1 MARSADPYRSA
12 VWRGRLQRFLRSG
25 LSVARFCAQERVS
38 VASFYQWRKK
48 LGAQA
53 LRRPPRPSQPV
64 SEMSSRAVG
73 EAAFQPVTVVPGV
86 WGVGIELPGGTRI
99 EVRAEELAAVRAVI
113 AEVARCDRSAEAASE
128 PFRRAQPRQ
137 GRRGAASC

>member
-1 MARSADPYRSA
+1 MARSADPYRPA
-12 VWRGRLQRFLRSG
+12 VWRGRLQRFLRSR

-38 VASFYQWRKK
+38 VASFYHWRKK

-53 LRRPPRPSQPV
+53 LPRRPRASQPV
-64 SEMSSRAVG
+64 SEMSSRPVG

-99 EVRAEELAAVRAVI
+99 EVRAAELAAVRAVI
-113 AEVARCDRSAEAASE
+113 AEVVRWDRSAEAEWGPSC
-128 PFRRAQPRQ
+128 RAQPPR